1 MSPRLKPLLLPQL
14 VEERRKW
21 EVQQVSPETD
31 LSYIYYTTNSS
42 SSDITSPITPTF
54 SPGKGHFRMSS
65 STSSLDLPP
74 QLNDTPVSPT
84 QSIHTKPPMR
94 SLPDVEE
101 EPLEPEHTTTTTVTD
116 NTESSNRYSLAP
128 SDQFSLY
135 DCLCMSCPPGQ
146 AVVSSGKACLACCLR
161 LGDRRVTNPYPSRVG
176 DNLCEPRNSSED
188 VMFHGD
194 IVRDYDIDYDMGFL
208 SDGDTPVDERSRKK
222 RSGSES
228 PFAGLTSRIGAR
240 FPSLTRW
247 NPNTRRGN
255 PMLSPSTELSLESV
269 VLSGGP
275 SSRSSSMSAP
285 SRPGQERMLE
295 NTGLPTPAVS
305 YYGSTESINLP
316 APIDIEKAQALVEQA
331 DLERE
336 RGLANTPLLPPL
348 MTSPLSGPPPESPLQ
363 SPTIAPP
370 SATTEVPSPVPS
382 ATQFP
387 RPSLST
393 KPSVSSFRFGS
404 NSLEVPIPLPS
415 ILQEHDEWSDRLG
428 HANFTITPQPYQP
441 ETVNMEALQQ
451 LRNDWDAARCN
462 YTKHLV
468 RTGENYGETS
478 KIYALTEAKWADI
491 ERRWRSTHDGLMS
504 EIVQA
509 TSSAPGSTSASRS
522 RSRGRGRARANS
534 GGSILGR
541 PPPMDDVFA
550 GMQWKRLEDG
560 LPSAIPRLVDA
571 DGKFPS
577 RGDEDIVGPMQRD
590 EVMLRTHSEER
601 KGARFW
607 KNLAGKVGLRK

>member
-94 SLPDVEE
+94 SLPDVQE
-101 EPLEPEHTTTTTVTD
+101 EPLEPEHTTTTFAD

-135 DCLCMSCPPGQ
+135 DCLC
-146 AVVSSGKACLACCLR
+146 
-161 LGDRRVTNPYPSRVG
+161 

-336 RGLANTPLLPPL
+336 RGLATTPLLPPL

-404 NSLEVPIPLPS
+404 NSPEVPIPLPS

-491 ERRWRSTHDGLMS
+491 EKRWRSTHDGLMS

-522 RSRGRGRARANS
+522 RSRGRGRSRANS

-607 KNLAGKVGLRK
+607 KSLAGKVGLRK

>member
-1 MSPRLKPLLLPQL
+1 MSPQLKPLLLPQL

-31 LSYIYYTTNSS
+31 LSYVYYTTNSS
-42 SSDITSPITPTF
+42 SSDVASPITPTF

-65 STSSLDLPP
+65 STSSLDLTP
-74 QLNDTPVSPT
+74 QLNENPVSPT
-84 QSIHTKPPMR
+84 QSVHTKPPMR
-94 SLPDVEE
+94 SLPDVQE
-101 EPLEPEHTTTTTVTD
+101 EPLELD
-116 NTESSNRYSLAP
+116 NDNSDRKSLAP

-135 DCLCMSCPPGQ
+135 DCLCMFCPPGQ
-146 AVVSSGKACLACCLR
+146 VVISLEEPCLACQIR
-161 LGDRRVTNPYPSRVG
+161 DRRVTDPTPSCIG
-176 DNLCEPRNSSED
+176 DDSCEPRNSSED
-188 VMFHGD
+188 IMFHD
-194 IVRDYDIDYDMGFL
+194 NIVRDYDIDYDMGFL
-208 SDGDTPVDERSRKK
+208 SDGDMPVDERSRKK

-240 FPSLTRW
+240 FPNMPLWKSSG
-247 NPNTRRGN
+247 RRGN

-285 SRPGQERMLE
+285 TRSGLDRMSE

-316 APIDIEKAQALVEQA
+316 APIDIEKAQALIEQS

-336 RGLANTPLLPPL
+336 RGMATTPLLPPL

-370 SATTEVPSPVPS
+370 SSTTEVPSPILS
-382 ATQFP
+382 TTQFP

-393 KPSVSSFRFGS
+393 KPSISSFRFGA
-404 NSLEVPIPLPS
+404 NSPEVPLPFPPM
-415 ILQEHDEWSDRLG
+415 LQEHDEWSDRLG
-428 HANFTITPQPYQP
+428 HANFTIFPQPYQP
-441 ETVNMEALQQ
+441 ETVNMDALQQ

-478 KIYALTEAKWADI
+478 KIYALTEAKWTDI
-491 ERRWRSTHDGLMS
+491 EKRWRATHDALMAQIA
-504 EIVQA
+504 EA
-509 TSSAPGSTSASRS
+509 TSSAPGSTSTSRS

-571 DGKFPS
+571 DGKFPA

-601 KGARFW
+601 RGARFW
-607 KNLAGKVGLRK
+607 KSLAGKVGLRK

>member
-1 MSPRLKPLLLPQL
+1 MSPNLKPLLLPQL

-31 LSYIYYTTNSS
+31 LSYVYYTTNSS
-42 SSDITSPITPTF
+42 SSDVASPVTPTF

-65 STSSLDLPP
+65 SMSSLDLPP
-74 QLNDTPVSPT
+74 QLNESPVSPT
-84 QSIHTKPPMR
+84 QSVHTKAPVR
-94 SLPDVEE
+94 SLPDVQE
-101 EPLEPEHTTTTTVTD
+101 EPLEPDHQ
-116 NTESSNRYSLAP
+116 NRASLAP

-135 DCLCMSCPPGQ
+135 DCLCMFRPSGQ
-146 AVVSSGKACLACCLR
+146 AVVSSSSKEPCLACYIR
-161 LGDRRVTNPYPSRVG
+161 DRGVTDPNPSRVG
-176 DNLCEPRNSSED
+176 DDPYELRNSSED
-188 VMFHGD
+188 AMFHSSV
-194 IVRDYDIDYDMGFL
+194 VRDYDIDYDMGFL
-208 SDGDTPVDERSRKK
+208 SDGDTPMDERSRKK
-222 RSGSES
+222 RSGNES

-240 FPSLTRW
+240 FPNLPRW
-247 NPNTRRGN
+247 KSSSPRGN

-316 APIDIEKAQALVEQA
+316 APIDIEKAQALVERS

-336 RGLANTPLLPPL
+336 RGMATTPLLPPL

-370 SATTEVPSPVPS
+370 SSSTEVPSPVPS

-393 KPSVSSFRFGS
+393 KPSVSSFRYGS
-404 NSLEVPIPLPS
+404 NTPDVPLPLPS
-415 ILQEHDEWSDRLG
+415 LLQEHDEWSDRLG

-441 ETVNMEALQQ
+441 EAVNIETLQQ
-451 LRNDWDAARCN
+451 LRKDWDAARCN

-478 KIYALTEAKWADI
+478 KIYALTEAKWANI
-491 ERRWRSTHDGLMS
+491 EKRWRTTHDGLMAQ
-504 EIVQA
+504 IVEA

-522 RSRGRGRARANS
+522 RSRGRGRSRANS

-541 PPPMDDVFA
+541 PPPLDVAFA

-571 DGKFPS
+571 DGKFPA

>member
-1 MSPRLKPLLLPQL
+1 MSPQLKPLLLPQL

-31 LSYIYYTTNSS
+31 LSYVYYTTNSS
-42 SSDITSPITPTF
+42 SSDVASPVTPTF

-74 QLNDTPVSPT
+74 QLNENPVSPT
-84 QSIHTKPPMR
+84 QSVHTKPPMR
-94 SLPDVEE
+94 SLPDVQE
-101 EPLEPEHTTTTTVTD
+101 EPFELD
-116 NTESSNRYSLAP
+116 NDNSDRKSLAP

-135 DCLCMSCPPGQ
+135 DCLCDNSCE
-146 AVVSSGKACLACCLR
+146 L
-161 LGDRRVTNPYPSRVG
+161 
-176 DNLCEPRNSSED
+176 RNSSED
-188 VMFHGD
+188 IMFHD
-194 IVRDYDIDYDMGFL
+194 NIVRDYDIDYDMGFL

-240 FPSLTRW
+240 FPNMPLWKS
-247 NPNTRRGN
+247 NGRRGN

-285 SRPGQERMLE
+285 TRSGQDRMSE

-316 APIDIEKAQALVEQA
+316 APIDIEKAQALIEQS

-336 RGLANTPLLPPL
+336 RGMATTPLLPPL

-370 SATTEVPSPVPS
+370 SSTTEVPSPVLS
-382 ATQFP
+382 TAQFP

-393 KPSVSSFRFGS
+393 KPSMSSFRFGA
-404 NSLEVPIPLPS
+404 NSPEVPLPLPPM
-415 ILQEHDEWSDRLG
+415 LQEHDEWSDRLG
-428 HANFTITPQPYQP
+428 HANFTIFPQPYQP
-441 ETVNMEALQQ
+441 EAVNMDALQQ

-478 KIYALTEAKWADI
+478 KIYALTEAKWANI
-491 ERRWRSTHDGLMS
+491 ERRWRATHDALMAQIA
-504 EIVQA
+504 EA
-509 TSSAPGSTSASRS
+509 TSSAPGSTSTSRS

-571 DGKFPS
+571 DGKFPA

-601 KGARFW
+601 RGARFW
-607 KNLAGKVGLRK
+607 KSLAGKVGLRK

>member
-1 MSPRLKPLLLPQL
+1 MSPNLKPLLLPQL

-31 LSYIYYTTNSS
+31 LSYVYYTTNSS
-42 SSDITSPITPTF
+42 SSDVASPVTPTF
-54 SPGKGHFRMSS
+54 SPGKGHFRVSS
-65 STSSLDLPP
+65 SASSLDLPP
-74 QLNDTPVSPT
+74 QSNESPVSPT
-84 QSIHTKPPMR
+84 LSVHTKPPMR
-94 SLPDVEE
+94 ALPDVQE
-101 EPLEPEHTTTTTVTD
+101 EPLEPEHHNHHSYD
-116 NTESSNRYSLAP
+116 NRASLAP

-135 DCLCMSCPPGQ
+135 DCLCMSCPFGQ
-146 AVVSSGKACLACCLR
+146 PISSSPKDLCLACR
-161 LGDRRVTNPYPSRVG
+161 IRDPGVTDPTPPRIGDDP
-176 DNLCEPRNSSED
+176 CEHRNSSED
-188 VMFHGD
+188 AMFHGTLN
-194 IVRDYDIDYDMGFL
+194 DYDIDYDMGFL
-208 SDGDTPVDERSRKK
+208 SDGDMPMDERSRKK
-222 RSGSES
+222 RSGNES

-240 FPSLTRW
+240 FPSMTRW
-247 NPNTRRGN
+247 KASGRRGN

-316 APIDIEKAQALVEQA
+316 VPIDIEKAQALVERE

-336 RGLANTPLLPPL
+336 RGLATTPLLPPL

-370 SATTEVPSPVPS
+370 SSTTEVPSPVPS

-393 KPSVSSFRFGS
+393 KPSMSSFRFGS
-404 NSLEVPIPLPS
+404 TTPDVPLPLPS

-428 HANFTITPQPYQP
+428 HANFTITPQPYEP
-441 ETVNMEALQQ
+441 ETANVDSLRQ
-451 LRNDWDAARCN
+451 LRNDWDTARCN

-478 KIYALTEAKWADI
+478 KIYALTEAKWTDI
-491 ERRWRSTHDGLMS
+491 EKRWRTTHDALMAQIA
-504 EIVQA
+504 EA

-522 RSRGRGRARANS
+522 RSRGRGRSRANS

-541 PPPMDDVFA
+541 PPPMDEIFA

-571 DGKFPS
+571 DGKFPA

-590 EVMLRTHSEER
+590 EVMLRAHSEER

-607 KNLAGKVGLRK
+607 RNLAGKVGLRK

>member
-1 MSPRLKPLLLPQL
+1 MSPQLKPLLLPQL

-31 LSYIYYTTNSS
+31 LSYVYYTTNSS
-42 SSDITSPITPTF
+42 SSDVASPVTPTF

-74 QLNDTPVSPT
+74 QLNENPVSPT
-84 QSIHTKPPMR
+84 QSVHTKPPMR
-94 SLPDVEE
+94 SLPDVQE
-101 EPLEPEHTTTTTVTD
+101 EPLELD
-116 NTESSNRYSLAP
+116 NDNSDRKSLAL

-146 AVVSSGKACLACCLR
+146 AVISLEESCLACQIR
-161 LGDRRVTNPYPSRVG
+161 HRGVTDPTSSRIGDDS
-176 DNLCEPRNSSED
+176 CELRNSTED
-188 VMFHGD
+188 IMFND
-194 IVRDYDIDYDMGFL
+194 NIVRDYDIDYDMGFL
-208 SDGDTPVDERSRKK
+208 SDGDMPVDERSRKK

-240 FPSLTRW
+240 FPNMPLWKS
-247 NPNTRRGN
+247 NGRRGN
-255 PMLSPSTELSLESV
+255 PMLSPNTELSLESV

-285 SRPGQERMLE
+285 TRHGQDRMSE

-316 APIDIEKAQALVEQA
+316 APIDIEKAQALIEQS

-336 RGLANTPLLPPL
+336 RGMATTPLLPPL

-393 KPSVSSFRFGS
+393 KPSISSFRFGA
-404 NSLEVPIPLPS
+404 NSPEVPLPLPPM
-415 ILQEHDEWSDRLG
+415 LQEHDEWSDRLG
-428 HANFTITPQPYQP
+428 HANFTIFPQPYQP
-441 ETVNMEALQQ
+441 EAVNMDALQQ
-451 LRNDWDAARCN
+451 LRNDWDTARCN

-478 KIYALTEAKWADI
+478 KIYALTEAKWANI
-491 ERRWRSTHDGLMS
+491 ERRWRATHDALMAQIA
-504 EIVQA
+504 EA
-509 TSSAPGSTSASRS
+509 TSSAPGSTSTSRS

-571 DGKFPS
+571 DGKFPA

-601 KGARFW
+601 RGARFW
-607 KNLAGKVGLRK
+607 KSLAGKVGLRK

>member
-1 MSPRLKPLLLPQL
+1 MSPRLKPLLLPQM
-14 VEERRKW
+14 VEDRRKW

-31 LSYIYYTTNSS
+31 LSYVYYTTNSS
-42 SSDITSPITPTF
+42 SSDVASPLTPTF
-54 SPGKGHFRMSS
+54 SPAKGHFRMSS

-74 QLNDTPVSPT
+74 QLNESPISPT

-94 SLPDVEE
+94 SLPDVQE
-101 EPLEPEHTTTTTVTD
+101 EPLEPEHNNFHDDTD
-116 NTESSNRYSLAP
+116 CNSLAP

-135 DCLCMSCPPGQ
+135 DCLC
-146 AVVSSGKACLACCLR
+146 
-161 LGDRRVTNPYPSRVG
+161 DDPY
-176 DNLCEPRNSSED
+176 EPRNSSED
-188 VMFHGD
+188 VMFDGN

-208 SDGDTPVDERSRKK
+208 SDGDIPTDERSRKK

-240 FPSLTRW
+240 FPNMSLW
-247 NPNTRRGN
+247 KQNGRRGN
-255 PMLSPSTELSLESV
+255 PMMSPSTELSLESV

-285 SRPGQERMLE
+285 SRPGQDRMLE

-316 APIDIEKAQALVEQA
+316 APIDIEKAQALVEQS

-336 RGLANTPLLPPL
+336 RGMATTPLLPPL
-348 MTSPLSGPPPESPLQ
+348 MTSPLCGPPPESPLQ
-363 SPTIAPP
+363 SPTIAPSP
-370 SATTEVPSPVPS
+370 VTEVASPVPS

-393 KPSVSSFRFGS
+393 RPSISSFRFGS
-404 NSLEVPIPLPS
+404 NSPELPTPLPS
-415 ILQEHDEWSDRLG
+415 ILQEYDEWSDSLG

-441 ETVNMEALQQ
+441 ETVNMETLQQ
-451 LRNDWDAARCN
+451 LRKDWDTARCN

-478 KIYALTEAKWADI
+478 KIYGLTEAKWTEI
-491 ERRWRSTHDGLMS
+491 EKRWRTTHDGLMAQ
-504 EIVQA
+504 IVEA
-509 TSSAPGSTSASRS
+509 TSSAPSSTSGSRS

-534 GGSILGR
+534 GGSNLGR
-541 PPPMDDVFA
+541 PPPLDDVFA

-560 LPSAIPRLVDA
+560 LPSAIPHLVDA
-571 DGKFPS
+571 DGKFPA

-601 KGARFW
+601 KSARFW

>member
-1 MSPRLKPLLLPQL
+1 MSPKLKPLLLPQM
-14 VEERRKW
+14 VEDRRKW

-31 LSYIYYTTNSS
+31 LSYVYYTTNSS
-42 SSDITSPITPTF
+42 SSDVASPLTPTF
-54 SPGKGHFRMSS
+54 SPGKGHYRMSS
-65 STSSLDLPP
+65 SMSSLDLPP
-74 QLNDTPVSPT
+74 QLNESPVSPT
-84 QSIHTKPPMR
+84 PSVHTKPPMR
-94 SLPDVEE
+94 SLPDVQE
-101 EPLEPEHTTTTTVTD
+101 EPLEPETNNYD
-116 NTESSNRYSLAP
+116 DDADRNSLAP

-135 DCLCMSCPPGQ
+135 DCLCMSCSSGQ
-146 AVVSSGKACLACCLR
+146 AVISSRKDACLACHLR
-161 LGDRRVTNPYPSRVG
+161 NRGVTNPAFSRVG
-176 DNLCEPRNSSED
+176 DNQCEPRNSSED
-188 VMFHGD
+188 IMFDGN
-194 IVRDYDIDYDMGFL
+194 IVGDYDIDYDMGFL
-208 SDGDTPVDERSRKK
+208 SDGDMPMDERSRKK

-228 PFAGLTSRIGAR
+228 PFAGFTSRIGAR
-240 FPSLTRW
+240 FPNMSIW
-247 NPNTRRGN
+247 KPNSRRGN
-255 PMLSPSTELSLESV
+255 PMMSPSTELSLESV

-285 SRPGQERMLE
+285 SRPGQERAME

-316 APIDIEKAQALVEQA
+316 APIDIEKAQALVERSE
-331 DLERE
+331 LERE
-336 RGLANTPLLPPL
+336 RGMATTPLLPPL
-348 MTSPLSGPPPESPLQ
+348 MTSPLCGPPPESPLQ
-363 SPTIAPP
+363 SPTVAPP
-370 SATTEVPSPVPS
+370 SSTTEVPSPVPS

-404 NSLEVPIPLPS
+404 NSPEVPLPLPS

-441 ETVNMEALQQ
+441 ETVNMETLQQ
-451 LRNDWDAARCN
+451 LRNDWDTARCN

-478 KIYALTEAKWADI
+478 KIYALTEAKWTDI
-491 ERRWRSTHDGLMS
+491 EKRWRTTHDGLMAQ
-504 EIVQA
+504 IVEA
-509 TSSAPGSTSASRS
+509 TSSAPGSTSGSRS

-534 GGSILGR
+534 GGSMLGR
-541 PPPMDDVFA
+541 PPPLDDVFA

-571 DGKFPS
+571 DGKFPA

-607 KNLAGKVGLRK
+607 KSLAGKVGLRK

>member
-94 SLPDVEE
+94 SLPDVQE
-101 EPLEPEHTTTTTVTD
+101 EPLEPEHTTTTFAD

-146 AVVSSGKACLACCLR
+146 AVVSSGKSCLACRLR

-285 SRPGQERMLE
+285 SRPGQEHMLE

-336 RGLANTPLLPPL
+336 RGLATTPLLPPL

-404 NSLEVPIPLPS
+404 NSPEVPIPLPS

-522 RSRGRGRARANS
+522 RSRGRGRSANS

>member
-1 MSPRLKPLLLPQL
+1 
-14 VEERRKW
+14 
-21 EVQQVSPETD
+21 
-31 LSYIYYTTNSS
+31 
-42 SSDITSPITPTF
+42 
-54 SPGKGHFRMSS
+54 
-65 STSSLDLPP
+65 
-74 QLNDTPVSPT
+74 
-84 QSIHTKPPMR
+84 MR
-94 SLPDVEE
+94 SLPDVQE
-101 EPLEPEHTTTTTVTD
+101 EPLEPEHNTTTD
-116 NTESSNRYSLAP
+116 NTESSYRNSLAP

-135 DCLCMSCPPGQ
+135 DCLC
-146 AVVSSGKACLACCLR
+146 
-161 LGDRRVTNPYPSRVG
+161 

-208 SDGDTPVDERSRKK
+208 SDGDTSMDERSRKK

-285 SRPGQERMLE
+285 SRPGKERMLE

-336 RGLANTPLLPPL
+336 RGLATTPLLPPL

-404 NSLEVPIPLPS
+404 NSPEVPIPLPS

-522 RSRGRGRARANS
+522 RSRGRGRSRANS

-577 RGDEDIVGPMQRD
+577 EATKT
-590 EVMLRTHSEER
+590 L
-601 KGARFW
+601 
-607 KNLAGKVGLRK
+607 

>member
-1 MSPRLKPLLLPQL
+1 MSPKLKPLLLPQM
-14 VEERRKW
+14 VEDRRKW

-31 LSYIYYTTNSS
+31 LSYVYYTTNSS
-42 SSDITSPITPTF
+42 SSDVASPLTPTF

-74 QLNDTPVSPT
+74 QLNESPVSPT
-84 QSIHTKPPMR
+84 PSVHTKPPMR
-94 SLPDVEE
+94 SLPDVQE
-101 EPLEPEHTTTTTVTD
+101 EPLEPEHNYHD
-116 NTESSNRYSLAP
+116 DDADRNSLAP

-135 DCLCMSCPPGQ
+135 DCLCMSCSSGQ
-146 AVVSSGKACLACCLR
+146 AVISSRKDACLACH
-161 LGDRRVTNPYPSRVG
+161 LGNRGVTNPASSRVG
-176 DNLCEPRNSSED
+176 DNQCEPRNSSED
-188 VMFHGD
+188 IMFDGN
-194 IVRDYDIDYDMGFL
+194 IVGDYDIDYDMGFL
-208 SDGDTPVDERSRKK
+208 SDGDMPMDERSRKK

-240 FPSLTRW
+240 FPNMSIW
-247 NPNTRRGN
+247 KPNGRRGN
-255 PMLSPSTELSLESV
+255 PMMSPSTELSLESV

-285 SRPGQERMLE
+285 CRPGQERAME

-316 APIDIEKAQALVEQA
+316 APIDIEKAQALVERS

-336 RGLANTPLLPPL
+336 RGMATTPLLPPL
-348 MTSPLSGPPPESPLQ
+348 MTSPLCGPPPESPLQ

-370 SATTEVPSPVPS
+370 SSTTEVPSPVPS

-404 NSLEVPIPLPS
+404 NSPEVPLPLPS

-441 ETVNMEALQQ
+441 ESVNMETLHQ
-451 LRNDWDAARCN
+451 LRNDWDTARCN

-478 KIYALTEAKWADI
+478 KIYALTEAKWTDI
-491 ERRWRSTHDGLMS
+491 EKRWRTTHDGLMAQ
-504 EIVQA
+504 IVEA
-509 TSSAPGSTSASRS
+509 TSSAPGSTSGSRS

-534 GGSILGR
+534 GGSMLGR
-541 PPPMDDVFA
+541 PPPLDDVFA

-571 DGKFPS
+571 DGKFPA

-601 KGARFW
+601 KSARFW
-607 KNLAGKVGLRK
+607 KSLAGKVGLRK

>member
-1 MSPRLKPLLLPQL
+1 MSPQLKPLLLPQL

-31 LSYIYYTTNSS
+31 LSYVYYTTNSS
-42 SSDITSPITPTF
+42 SSDVASPVTPTF

-74 QLNDTPVSPT
+74 QLNENPVSPT
-84 QSIHTKPPMR
+84 QSVHTKPPMR
-94 SLPDVEE
+94 SLPDVQE
-101 EPLEPEHTTTTTVTD
+101 EPLELD
-116 NTESSNRYSLAP
+116 NDNSDRKSLAP

-146 AVVSSGKACLACCLR
+146 AVISLEESCLACQIR
-161 LGDRRVTNPYPSRVG
+161 HRGVTDPTSSRIGDDS
-176 DNLCEPRNSSED
+176 CELRNSTED
-188 VMFHGD
+188 IMFND
-194 IVRDYDIDYDMGFL
+194 NIVRDYDIDYDMGFL
-208 SDGDTPVDERSRKK
+208 SDGDMPVDERSRKK

-240 FPSLTRW
+240 FPNMPLWKS
-247 NPNTRRGN
+247 NGRRGN
-255 PMLSPSTELSLESV
+255 PMLSPNTELSLESV

-285 SRPGQERMLE
+285 TRHGQDRMSE

-316 APIDIEKAQALVEQA
+316 APIDIEKAQALIEQS

-336 RGLANTPLLPPL
+336 RGMATTPLLPPL

-393 KPSVSSFRFGS
+393 KPSISSFRFGA
-404 NSLEVPIPLPS
+404 NSPEVPLPLPPM
-415 ILQEHDEWSDRLG
+415 LQEHDEWSDRLG
-428 HANFTITPQPYQP
+428 HANFTIFPQPYQP
-441 ETVNMEALQQ
+441 EAVNMDALQQ
-451 LRNDWDAARCN
+451 LRNDWDTARCN

-478 KIYALTEAKWADI
+478 KIYALTEAKWANI
-491 ERRWRSTHDGLMS
+491 ERRWRATHDALMAQIA
-504 EIVQA
+504 EA
-509 TSSAPGSTSASRS
+509 TSSAPGSTSTSRS

-571 DGKFPS
+571 DGKFPA

-601 KGARFW
+601 RGARFW
-607 KNLAGKVGLRK
+607 KSLAGKVGLRK

>member
-1 MSPRLKPLLLPQL
+1 MSPTLKPLLLPQI
-14 VEERRKW
+14 VQDRRKW

-31 LSYIYYTTNSS
+31 LSYVYYTTNSS
-42 SSDITSPITPTF
+42 SSDVASPITPTF
-54 SPGKGHFRMSS
+54 SPAKGHFRMSS

-74 QLNDTPVSPT
+74 QLNESPISPT
-84 QSIHTKPPMR
+84 QSVHAKPPMR
-94 SLPDVEE
+94 SLPDVQE
-101 EPLEPEHTTTTTVTD
+101 EPLEPEYNHDDQDT
-116 NTESSNRYSLAP
+116 NRNSLAL

-135 DCLCMSCPPGQ
+135 DCLCMSC
-146 AVVSSGKACLACCLR
+146 SSGRAVISSSQESCLACHIR
-161 LGDRRVTNPYPSRVG
+161 NRGVTNPASSRVG
-176 DNLCEPRNSSED
+176 DDPCEPRNSSED
-188 VMFHGD
+188 IMFDGN
-194 IVRDYDIDYDMGFL
+194 IVHDYDIDYDMGFL
-208 SDGDTPVDERSRKK
+208 SDGDMPMDERSHKK

-240 FPSLTRW
+240 FPNMSLW
-247 NPNTRRGN
+247 KHNGRRGN
-255 PMLSPSTELSLESV
+255 PMMSPSTELSLESV

-285 SRPGQERMLE
+285 CRPGQDRMLE

-305 YYGSTESINLP
+305 YYGSTESVNLP
-316 APIDIEKAQALVEQA
+316 PPIDIEKAQAFVEQS

-336 RGLANTPLLPPL
+336 RGMATTPLLPPL
-348 MTSPLSGPPPESPLQ
+348 MTSPLCGPPPESPLQ
-363 SPTIAPP
+363 SPTVAPP
-370 SATTEVPSPVPS
+370 SSTTEVPSPVLSS
-382 ATQFP
+382 AQFP

-404 NSLEVPIPLPS
+404 NSPEIPLPLPS
-415 ILQEHDEWSDRLG
+415 ILQESDEWSDRLG

-451 LRNDWDAARCN
+451 LRKDWDTARCN

-478 KIYALTEAKWADI
+478 KIYAHTEAKWTDI
-491 ERRWRSTHDGLMS
+491 EKRWRTTHDGLMAQ
-504 EIVQA
+504 IVEA
-509 TSSAPGSTSASRS
+509 TSSAPGSTSGSRS

-541 PPPMDDVFA
+541 PPPLDDVFA

-571 DGKFPS
+571 DGKFPA

-607 KNLAGKVGLRK
+607 KHLAGKVGLRK

>member
-1 MSPRLKPLLLPQL
+1 M
-14 VEERRKW
+14 VEDRRKW

-31 LSYIYYTTNSS
+31 LSYVYYTTNSS
-42 SSDITSPITPTF
+42 SSDVASPLTPTF
-54 SPGKGHFRMSS
+54 SPAKGHFRMSS

-74 QLNDTPVSPT
+74 QLNESPISPT
-84 QSIHTKPPMR
+84 QSTHTKPPMR
-94 SLPDVEE
+94 SLPDVQE
-101 EPLEPEHTTTTTVTD
+101 EPLEPEHNTHDED
-116 NTESSNRYSLAP
+116 NTDRISLAP

-135 DCLCMSCPPGQ
+135 DCLC
-146 AVVSSGKACLACCLR
+146 
-161 LGDRRVTNPYPSRVG
+161 DDPY
-176 DNLCEPRNSSED
+176 ETRNSSED
-188 VMFHGD
+188 IMFDGN
-194 IVRDYDIDYDMGFL
+194 IVGDYDIDYDMGFL
-208 SDGDTPVDERSRKK
+208 SDGDMPMDERSRKK

-240 FPSLTRW
+240 FPNMSLW
-247 NPNTRRGN
+247 KQNGRRGN
-255 PMLSPSTELSLESV
+255 PMMSPSTELSLESV

-285 SRPGQERMLE
+285 SRPGQDRMLE

-316 APIDIEKAQALVEQA
+316 APIDIEKAQALVEQS

-336 RGLANTPLLPPL
+336 RGMATTPLLPPL
-348 MTSPLSGPPPESPLQ
+348 MTSPLCGPPPESPLQ

-370 SATTEVPSPVPS
+370 SSTTEVPSPVPS
-382 ATQFP
+382 ASQFP

-393 KPSVSSFRFGS
+393 RPSVSSFRFGS
-404 NSLEVPIPLPS
+404 NSPELPLPLPS
-415 ILQEHDEWSDRLG
+415 ILQEYDEWSDSLG

-441 ETVNMEALQQ
+441 ETVNIETLQQ
-451 LRNDWDAARCN
+451 LRKDWDTARCN

-478 KIYALTEAKWADI
+478 KIYGLTEAKWAEI
-491 ERRWRSTHDGLMS
+491 EKRWRATHDGLMAQ
-504 EIVQA
+504 IVEA
-509 TSSAPGSTSASRS
+509 TSSAPSSTSGSRS

-534 GGSILGR
+534 GGSTLGR
-541 PPPMDDVFA
+541 PPPLDDVFA
-550 GMQWKRLEDG
+550 DMQWKRLEDG

-571 DGKFPS
+571 DGKFPA

>member
-1 MSPRLKPLLLPQL
+1 MSPRLKPLLLPQM
-14 VEERRKW
+14 VEDRRKW

-31 LSYIYYTTNSS
+31 LSYVYYTTNSS
-42 SSDITSPITPTF
+42 SSDVASPLTPAF
-54 SPGKGHFRMSS
+54 SPAKGHFRMSS

-74 QLNDTPVSPT
+74 QLNESPISPT

-94 SLPDVEE
+94 SLPDVQE
-101 EPLEPEHTTTTTVTD
+101 EPLEPEHNNIHDDTD
-116 NTESSNRYSLAP
+116 RNSLAP

-135 DCLCMSCPPGQ
+135 DCLC
-146 AVVSSGKACLACCLR
+146 
-161 LGDRRVTNPYPSRVG
+161 DDPY
-176 DNLCEPRNSSED
+176 EPRNSSED
-188 VMFHGD
+188 VMFDGN
-194 IVRDYDIDYDMGFL
+194 IVHDYDIDYDMGFL
-208 SDGDTPVDERSRKK
+208 SDGDIPTDERSRKK

-240 FPSLTRW
+240 FPNMSLW
-247 NPNTRRGN
+247 KQNGRRGN
-255 PMLSPSTELSLESV
+255 PMMSPSTELSLESV

-285 SRPGQERMLE
+285 SRPGQDRMLE

-316 APIDIEKAQALVEQA
+316 APIDIEKAQALVEQF

-336 RGLANTPLLPPL
+336 RGMATTPLLPPL
-348 MTSPLSGPPPESPLQ
+348 MTSPLCGPPPESPLQ

-370 SATTEVPSPVPS
+370 SSTTEVASPVPS

-393 KPSVSSFRFGS
+393 RPSVSSFRFGS
-404 NSLEVPIPLPS
+404 NSPELPTPLPS
-415 ILQEHDEWSDRLG
+415 ILQEYDEWSDSLG

-441 ETVNMEALQQ
+441 ETVNMETLQQ
-451 LRNDWDAARCN
+451 LRKDWDTARCN

-478 KIYALTEAKWADI
+478 KIYGLTEAKWTEI
-491 ERRWRSTHDGLMS
+491 EKRWRTTHDGLMAQ
-504 EIVQA
+504 IVEA
-509 TSSAPGSTSASRS
+509 TSSAPSSTSGSRS

-534 GGSILGR
+534 GGSNLGR
-541 PPPMDDVFA
+541 PPPLDDVFA

-571 DGKFPS
+571 DGKFPA

-601 KGARFW
+601 KSARFW

>member
-21 EVQQVSPETD
+21 EVQQGSPETD

-74 QLNDTPVSPT
+74 QLNETP
-84 QSIHTKPPMR
+84 
-94 SLPDVEE
+94 
-101 EPLEPEHTTTTTVTD
+101 PLEPEHNTTTD
-116 NTESSNRYSLAP
+116 NTESNYRNSLAP

-135 DCLCMSCPPGQ
+135 DCLC
-146 AVVSSGKACLACCLR
+146 
-161 LGDRRVTNPYPSRVG
+161 

-194 IVRDYDIDYDMGFL
+194 IVRDYDIDYDM
-208 SDGDTPVDERSRKK
+208 RSRKK

-285 SRPGQERMLE
+285 SRPGKERMLE

-336 RGLANTPLLPPL
+336 RGLATTPLLPPL

-404 NSLEVPIPLPS
+404 NSPEVPIPLPS

-522 RSRGRGRARANS
+522 RSRGRGRSRANS

>member
-1 MSPRLKPLLLPQL
+1 
-14 VEERRKW
+14 
-21 EVQQVSPETD
+21 
-31 LSYIYYTTNSS
+31 
-42 SSDITSPITPTF
+42 
-54 SPGKGHFRMSS
+54 
-65 STSSLDLPP
+65 
-74 QLNDTPVSPT
+74 
-84 QSIHTKPPMR
+84 MR
-94 SLPDVEE
+94 SLPDVQE
-101 EPLEPEHTTTTTVTD
+101 EPLEPETNNYD
-116 NTESSNRYSLAP
+116 DDADRKSLAP

-135 DCLCMSCPPGQ
+135 DCLC
-146 AVVSSGKACLACCLR
+146 
-161 LGDRRVTNPYPSRVG
+161 
-176 DNLCEPRNSSED
+176 DNQCEPRNSSED
-188 VMFHGD
+188 IMFDGN
-194 IVRDYDIDYDMGFL
+194 IVGDYDLDYDMGFL
-208 SDGDTPVDERSRKK
+208 SDGDMPMDERSRKK

-240 FPSLTRW
+240 FPNMSIW
-247 NPNTRRGN
+247 KPNGRRGN
-255 PMLSPSTELSLESV
+255 PMMSPSTELSLESV

-285 SRPGQERMLE
+285 SRPGQERAME

-316 APIDIEKAQALVEQA
+316 APIDIEKAQALVERSE
-331 DLERE
+331 LERE
-336 RGLANTPLLPPL
+336 RGMATTPLLPPL
-348 MTSPLSGPPPESPLQ
+348 MTSPLCGPPPESPLQ

-370 SATTEVPSPVPS
+370 SSTTEVPSPVPS

-404 NSLEVPIPLPS
+404 NSPEVPLPFPS

-441 ETVNMEALQQ
+441 ETVNMETLHQ
-451 LRNDWDAARCN
+451 LRNDWDTARCN

-478 KIYALTEAKWADI
+478 KIYALTEAKWTDI
-491 ERRWRSTHDGLMS
+491 EKRWRTTHDGLMAQ
-504 EIVQA
+504 IVEA
-509 TSSAPGSTSASRS
+509 TSSAPGSTSGSRS

-534 GGSILGR
+534 GGSMLGR
-541 PPPMDDVFA
+541 PPPLDDVFA

-571 DGKFPS
+571 DGKFPA

-601 KGARFW
+601 KSARFW

>member
-1 MSPRLKPLLLPQL
+1 M
-14 VEERRKW
+14 VEDRRKW
-21 EVQQVSPETD
+21 EVQQVSPETAD
-31 LSYIYYTTNSS
+31 LSYVYYTTNSS
-42 SSDITSPITPTF
+42 SSDVASPLTPTF
-54 SPGKGHFRMSS
+54 SPAKGHFRMSS

-74 QLNDTPVSPT
+74 QLNESPISPT
-84 QSIHTKPPMR
+84 QSTHTKPPMR
-94 SLPDVEE
+94 SLPDVQE
-101 EPLEPEHTTTTTVTD
+101 EPLEPEHSTHDED
-116 NTESSNRYSLAP
+116 NTDRISLAP

-135 DCLCMSCPPGQ
+135 DCLCMSCSSSGQ
-146 AVVSSGKACLACCLR
+146 AVISSRKESCLACHFR
-161 LGDRRVTNPYPSRVG
+161 NRGVTNPASSRVG
-176 DNLCEPRNSSED
+176 DDPYETRNSSED
-188 VMFHGD
+188 IMFDGN
-194 IVRDYDIDYDMGFL
+194 IVGDYDIDYDMGFL
-208 SDGDTPVDERSRKK
+208 SDGDMPMDERSRKK

-240 FPSLTRW
+240 FPNMSLW
-247 NPNTRRGN
+247 KQNGRRGN
-255 PMLSPSTELSLESV
+255 PMMSPSTELSLESV

-285 SRPGQERMLE
+285 SRPGQDRMLE

-316 APIDIEKAQALVEQA
+316 APIDIEKAQALVEQS

-336 RGLANTPLLPPL
+336 RGMATTPLLPPL
-348 MTSPLSGPPPESPLQ
+348 MTSPLCGPPPESPLQ

-370 SATTEVPSPVPS
+370 SSTTEVPSPVPS
-382 ATQFP
+382 ASQFP

-393 KPSVSSFRFGS
+393 RPSVSSFRFGS
-404 NSLEVPIPLPS
+404 NSPELPLPLPS
-415 ILQEHDEWSDRLG
+415 ILQEYDEWSDSLG

-441 ETVNMEALQQ
+441 ETVNMETLQQ
-451 LRNDWDAARCN
+451 LRKDWDTARCN

-478 KIYALTEAKWADI
+478 KIYGLTEAKWAEI
-491 ERRWRSTHDGLMS
+491 EKRWRATHDGLMAQ
-504 EIVQA
+504 IVEA
-509 TSSAPGSTSASRS
+509 TSSAPSSTSGSRS

-534 GGSILGR
+534 GGSTLGR
-541 PPPMDDVFA
+541 PPPLDDVFA

-571 DGKFPS
+571 DGKFPA

>member
-1 MSPRLKPLLLPQL
+1 MSPQLKPLLLPQL

-31 LSYIYYTTNSS
+31 LSYVYYTTNSS
-42 SSDITSPITPTF
+42 SSDVASPVTPTF

-74 QLNDTPVSPT
+74 QLNENTVSPT
-84 QSIHTKPPMR
+84 QSVHTKPPMR
-94 SLPDVEE
+94 LLPDVQE
-101 EPLEPEHTTTTTVTD
+101 EPLELD
-116 NTESSNRYSLAP
+116 NDNSNRKSLAP

-135 DCLCMSCPPGQ
+135 DCLCDNSCE
-146 AVVSSGKACLACCLR
+146 L
-161 LGDRRVTNPYPSRVG
+161 
-176 DNLCEPRNSSED
+176 RNSSED
-188 VMFHGD
+188 TMFHD
-194 IVRDYDIDYDMGFL
+194 NIVRDYDIDYDMGFL
-208 SDGDTPVDERSRKK
+208 SDGDMPVDERSRKK

-240 FPSLTRW
+240 FPNMPLWKS
-247 NPNTRRGN
+247 NGRRGN
-255 PMLSPSTELSLESV
+255 PMLSPNTELSLESV
-269 VLSGGP
+269 VLSGGA

-285 SRPGQERMLE
+285 TRSGQDRMLE

-316 APIDIEKAQALVEQA
+316 APIDIEKAQALIEQS

-336 RGLANTPLLPPL
+336 RGMATTPLLPPL

-370 SATTEVPSPVPS
+370 SSTTEVPSPALS
-382 ATQFP
+382 ATPFP

-393 KPSVSSFRFGS
+393 KPSMSSFRFGA
-404 NSLEVPIPLPS
+404 NSPEVPLPLPPM
-415 ILQEHDEWSDRLG
+415 LQEHDEWSDRLG
-428 HANFTITPQPYQP
+428 HANFTIFPQPYQP
-441 ETVNMEALQQ
+441 EAVNMDALQQ
-451 LRNDWDAARCN
+451 LRDDWDAARCN

-478 KIYALTEAKWADI
+478 KIYALTEAKWANI
-491 ERRWRSTHDGLMS
+491 ERRWRATHDTLMAQIA
-504 EIVQA
+504 EA
-509 TSSAPGSTSASRS
+509 TSSAPGSTSTSRS

-571 DGKFPS
+571 DGKFPA

-601 KGARFW
+601 RGARFW
-607 KNLAGKVGLRK
+607 KSLVGKVGLRK

>member
-1 MSPRLKPLLLPQL
+1 MSPKLKPLLLPQM
-14 VEERRKW
+14 VEDRRKW

-31 LSYIYYTTNSS
+31 LSYVYYTTNSS
-42 SSDITSPITPTF
+42 SSDVASPLTPTF

-74 QLNDTPVSPT
+74 QLNESPVSPT
-84 QSIHTKPPMR
+84 PSVHTKPPMR
-94 SLPDVEE
+94 SLPDVQE
-101 EPLEPEHTTTTTVTD
+101 EPLEPEHNIHD
-116 NTESSNRYSLAP
+116 DDADRKSLAP

-135 DCLCMSCPPGQ
+135 DCLCMSCSPGQ
-146 AVVSSGKACLACCLR
+146 AVISSRKDACLACHLR
-161 LGDRRVTNPYPSRVG
+161 NRGVTNPASSRVG
-176 DNLCEPRNSSED
+176 DNQCEPRNSSED
-188 VMFHGD
+188 IMFDGN
-194 IVRDYDIDYDMGFL
+194 IVGDYDIDYDMGFL
-208 SDGDTPVDERSRKK
+208 SDGDMPMDERSRKK

-240 FPSLTRW
+240 FPNMSIW
-247 NPNTRRGN
+247 KPNGRRGN
-255 PMLSPSTELSLESV
+255 PMMSPSTELSLESV

-285 SRPGQERMLE
+285 CRPGQERAME

-316 APIDIEKAQALVEQA
+316 APIDIEKAQALVERS

-336 RGLANTPLLPPL
+336 RGMATTPLLPPL
-348 MTSPLSGPPPESPLQ
+348 MTSPLCGPPPESPLQ

-370 SATTEVPSPVPS
+370 SSTTEVPSPVPS

-404 NSLEVPIPLPS
+404 NSPEVPLPLPS

-441 ETVNMEALQQ
+441 ESVNMETLHQ
-451 LRNDWDAARCN
+451 LRNDWDTARCN

-478 KIYALTEAKWADI
+478 KIYALTEAKWTDI
-491 ERRWRSTHDGLMS
+491 EKRWRTTHDGLMAQ
-504 EIVQA
+504 IVEA
-509 TSSAPGSTSASRS
+509 TSSAPGSTSGSRS

-534 GGSILGR
+534 GGSMLGR
-541 PPPMDDVFA
+541 PPPLDDVFA

-571 DGKFPS
+571 DGKFPA

-607 KNLAGKVGLRK
+607 KSLAGKVGLRK

>member
-14 VEERRKW
+14 LEERRKW

-84 QSIHTKPPMR
+84 QSVHTKPPMR
-94 SLPDVEE
+94 SLPDVQE
-101 EPLEPEHTTTTTVTD
+101 EPLEPEHSTTD
-116 NTESSNRYSLAP
+116 NTESTNRYSLAP

-135 DCLCMSCPPGQ
+135 DCLC
-146 AVVSSGKACLACCLR
+146 
-161 LGDRRVTNPYPSRVG
+161 

-285 SRPGQERMLE
+285 SRPGQERVLE

-336 RGLANTPLLPPL
+336 RGLATTPLLPPL

-404 NSLEVPIPLPS
+404 NSPEVPIPLPS

-491 ERRWRSTHDGLMS
+491 ERRWRSIHDGLMS

-522 RSRGRGRARANS
+522 RSRGRGRSRANS

>member
-14 VEERRKW
+14 LEERRKW

-84 QSIHTKPPMR
+84 QSVHTKPPMR
-94 SLPDVEE
+94 SLPDVQE
-101 EPLEPEHTTTTTVTD
+101 EPLEPEHSTTD
-116 NTESSNRYSLAP
+116 NTESTNRYSLAP

-135 DCLCMSCPPGQ
+135 DCLC
-146 AVVSSGKACLACCLR
+146 
-161 LGDRRVTNPYPSRVG
+161 

-336 RGLANTPLLPPL
+336 RGLATTPLLPPL

-404 NSLEVPIPLPS
+404 NSPEVPIPLPS

-491 ERRWRSTHDGLMS
+491 ERRWRSIHDGLMS

-522 RSRGRGRARANS
+522 RSRGRGRSRANS

-541 PPPMDDVFA
+541 PPPMDDLFA
-550 GMQWKRLEDG
+550 DMQWKRLEDG

>member
-1 MSPRLKPLLLPQL
+1 MSPRLKPLLLPQM
-14 VEERRKW
+14 VEDRRKW

-31 LSYIYYTTNSS
+31 LSYVYYTTNSS
-42 SSDITSPITPTF
+42 SSDVASPLTPTF
-54 SPGKGHFRMSS
+54 SPAKGHFRMSS

-74 QLNDTPVSPT
+74 QLNESPISPT
-84 QSIHTKPPMR
+84 QSTHTKPPMR
-94 SLPDVEE
+94 SLPDVQE
-101 EPLEPEHTTTTTVTD
+101 EPLEPEHNTHDED
-116 NTESSNRYSLAP
+116 NTDRISLAP

-135 DCLCMSCPPGQ
+135 DCLCMSCSSSGQ
-146 AVVSSGKACLACCLR
+146 AVISSRKESCLACHFR
-161 LGDRRVTNPYPSRVG
+161 NRGVTNPASSRVG
-176 DNLCEPRNSSED
+176 DDPYETRNSSED
-188 VMFHGD
+188 IMFDGN
-194 IVRDYDIDYDMGFL
+194 IVGDYDIDYDMGFL
-208 SDGDTPVDERSRKK
+208 SDGDMPMDERSRKK

-240 FPSLTRW
+240 FPNMSLW
-247 NPNTRRGN
+247 KQNGRRGN
-255 PMLSPSTELSLESV
+255 PMMSPSTELSLESV

-285 SRPGQERMLE
+285 SRPGQDRMLE

-316 APIDIEKAQALVEQA
+316 APIDIEKAQALVEQS

-336 RGLANTPLLPPL
+336 RGMATTPLLPPL
-348 MTSPLSGPPPESPLQ
+348 MTSPLCGPPPESPLQ

-370 SATTEVPSPVPS
+370 SSTTEVPSPVPS
-382 ATQFP
+382 ASQFP

-393 KPSVSSFRFGS
+393 RPSVSSFRFGS
-404 NSLEVPIPLPS
+404 NSPELPLPLPS
-415 ILQEHDEWSDRLG
+415 ILQEYDEWSDSLG

-451 LRNDWDAARCN
+451 LRKDWDTARCN

-478 KIYALTEAKWADI
+478 KIYGLTEAKWAEI
-491 ERRWRSTHDGLMS
+491 EKRWRATHDGLMAQ
-504 EIVQA
+504 IVEA
-509 TSSAPGSTSASRS
+509 TSSAPSSTSGSRS
-522 RSRGRGRARANS
+522 RSRGRARANS
-534 GGSILGR
+534 GGSTLGR
-541 PPPMDDVFA
+541 PPPLDDVFA

-571 DGKFPS
+571 DGKFPA

>member
-94 SLPDVEE
+94 SLPDVQE
-101 EPLEPEHTTTTTVTD
+101 EPLEPEHTTTTVTD

-135 DCLCMSCPPGQ
+135 DCLC
-146 AVVSSGKACLACCLR
+146 
-161 LGDRRVTNPYPSRVG
+161 

-208 SDGDTPVDERSRKK
+208 SDGDTPMDERSRKK

-305 YYGSTESINLP
+305 YYGSTESISLP

-336 RGLANTPLLPPL
+336 RGLATTPLLPPL

-404 NSLEVPIPLPS
+404 NSPEVPIPLPS

-491 ERRWRSTHDGLMS
+491 EKRWRSTHDGLMS

-522 RSRGRGRARANS
+522 RSRGRGRSRANS

>member
-1 MSPRLKPLLLPQL
+1 MSPQLKPLLLPQL

-31 LSYIYYTTNSS
+31 LSYVYYTTNSS
-42 SSDITSPITPTF
+42 SSDVASPVTPTF

-74 QLNDTPVSPT
+74 QLNENPVSPT
-84 QSIHTKPPMR
+84 QSVHTKPPMR
-94 SLPDVEE
+94 SLPDVQE
-101 EPLEPEHTTTTTVTD
+101 EPLELD
-116 NTESSNRYSLAP
+116 NDNSDRKSLAP

-146 AVVSSGKACLACCLR
+146 AVISLEESCLAFQIR
-161 LGDRRVTNPYPSRVG
+161 HRGVTDPTPSRIG
-176 DNLCEPRNSSED
+176 DDSCELRNSSED
-188 VMFHGD
+188 IMFND
-194 IVRDYDIDYDMGFL
+194 NIVRDYDIDYDMGFL
-208 SDGDTPVDERSRKK
+208 SDGDMPVDERSRKK

-240 FPSLTRW
+240 FPNMPLWKSNGL
-247 NPNTRRGN
+247 RGN
-255 PMLSPSTELSLESV
+255 PMLSPNTELSLESV

-285 SRPGQERMLE
+285 TRHGQDRMSE

-316 APIDIEKAQALVEQA
+316 APIDIEKAQALIEQS

-336 RGLANTPLLPPL
+336 RSMATTPLLPPL

-393 KPSVSSFRFGS
+393 KPSISSFRFGA
-404 NSLEVPIPLPS
+404 NSPEVPLPLPPM
-415 ILQEHDEWSDRLG
+415 LQEHDEWSDRLG
-428 HANFTITPQPYQP
+428 HANFTIFPQPYQP
-441 ETVNMEALQQ
+441 EAVNMDALQQ
-451 LRNDWDAARCN
+451 LRNDWDTARCN

-478 KIYALTEAKWADI
+478 KIYALTEAKWANI
-491 ERRWRSTHDGLMS
+491 ERRWRATHDALMAQIA
-504 EIVQA
+504 EA
-509 TSSAPGSTSASRS
+509 TSSAPGSTSTSRS

-571 DGKFPS
+571 DGKFPA

-601 KGARFW
+601 RGARFW
-607 KNLAGKVGLRK
+607 KSLAGKVGLRK

>member
-1 MSPRLKPLLLPQL
+1 MSPQLKPLLLPQL

-31 LSYIYYTTNSS
+31 LSYVYYTTNSS
-42 SSDITSPITPTF
+42 SSDVASPVTPTF
-54 SPGKGHFRMSS
+54 SPGKAHFRMSS

-74 QLNDTPVSPT
+74 QLNDNPVSPT
-84 QSIHTKPPMR
+84 QSVQTKVPMR
-94 SLPDVEE
+94 SLPDVQE
-101 EPLEPEHTTTTTVTD
+101 EPLELD
-116 NTESSNRYSLAP
+116 NDNRKSLAP

-146 AVVSSGKACLACCLR
+146 AVVSSEESCLACHVCNR
-161 LGDRRVTNPYPSRVG
+161 GVTDPTPSRIG
-176 DNLCEPRNSSED
+176 DDSCDLRNSSED
-188 VMFHGD
+188 VTFSD
-194 IVRDYDIDYDMGFL
+194 SIVRDYDIDYDMGFL

-240 FPSLTRW
+240 FPNMPLWKSSG
-247 NPNTRRGN
+247 RRGN

-285 SRPGQERMLE
+285 SRPGQDRMLE

-316 APIDIEKAQALVEQA
+316 APIDIEKAQALVERIE
-331 DLERE
+331 LERE
-336 RGLANTPLLPPL
+336 RGMATTPLLPPL

-370 SATTEVPSPVPS
+370 SSTTEVPSPVPS

-393 KPSVSSFRFGS
+393 KPSVSSFRFGA
-404 NSLEVPIPLPS
+404 NSPDVPFPLPS
-415 ILQEHDEWSDRLG
+415 ILQEHDEWSDSLG
-428 HANFTITPQPYQP
+428 HANFTISPQPYQP
-441 ETVNMEALQQ
+441 EAVNMEALQQ
-451 LRNDWDAARCN
+451 LRNDWDTARCN

-478 KIYALTEAKWADI
+478 KIYALTEAKWAGI
-491 ERRWRSTHDGLMS
+491 ERRWRATHDGLMAQIA
-504 EIVQA
+504 EA
-509 TSSAPGSTSASRS
+509 TSSAPGSTSTSRS

-560 LPSAIPRLVDA
+560 LPSAIPHLVDA
-571 DGKFPS
+571 DGKFPA

-601 KGARFW
+601 RGARFW
-607 KNLAGKVGLRK
+607 KSLAGKVGLRK

>member
-84 QSIHTKPPMR
+84 QSVHTKPPMR
-94 SLPDVEE
+94 SLPDVQE
-101 EPLEPEHTTTTTVTD
+101 EPLEPEHNTTD

-135 DCLCMSCPPGQ
+135 DCLC
-146 AVVSSGKACLACCLR
+146 
-161 LGDRRVTNPYPSRVG
+161 

-336 RGLANTPLLPPL
+336 RGLATTPLLPPL

-404 NSLEVPIPLPS
+404 NSPEVPIPLPS

-509 TSSAPGSTSASRS
+509 TSSAPGSTSDSRS
-522 RSRGRGRARANS
+522 RSRGRGRSRANS

-550 GMQWKRLEDG
+550 DMQWKRLEDG

>member
-1 MSPRLKPLLLPQL
+1 MSPRLKPLLLPQM
-14 VEERRKW
+14 VEDRRKW

-31 LSYIYYTTNSS
+31 LSYVYYTTNSS
-42 SSDITSPITPTF
+42 SSDVASPLTPTF
-54 SPGKGHFRMSS
+54 SPAKGHFRMSS

-74 QLNDTPVSPT
+74 QLNEGPISPT
-84 QSIHTKPPMR
+84 QSVHIKPPMR
-94 SLPDVEE
+94 SLPDVQE
-101 EPLEPEHTTTTTVTD
+101 EPLEPEHLNTHDED
-116 NTESSNRYSLAP
+116 NTDRHSFAP

-135 DCLCMSCPPGQ
+135 DCL
-146 AVVSSGKACLACCLR
+146 SS
-161 LGDRRVTNPYPSRVG
+161 SRVG
-176 DNLCEPRNSSED
+176 DEPYAPRNSTED
-188 VMFHGD
+188 VMFDGN
-194 IVRDYDIDYDMGFL
+194 IVGDYDIDYDMGFL
-208 SDGDTPVDERSRKK
+208 SDGDTPIDERSRKK

-240 FPSLTRW
+240 FPNMSLW
-247 NPNTRRGN
+247 KPNGRRGN
-255 PMLSPSTELSLESV
+255 PMMSPSTELSLESV

-285 SRPGQERMLE
+285 SRPGHDRMLE

-316 APIDIEKAQALVEQA
+316 APLDIEKAQAFVEQS
-331 DLERE
+331 DIERE
-336 RGLANTPLLPPL
+336 RGMATTPLLPPL
-348 MTSPLSGPPPESPLQ
+348 MTSPLCGPPPESPLQ
-363 SPTIAPP
+363 SPTVAPP
-370 SATTEVPSPVPS
+370 STTTEVPSPVPS
-382 ATQFP
+382 ATTQFP

-393 KPSVSSFRFGS
+393 RPSVSSFRFGS
-404 NSLEVPIPLPS
+404 NSPELPTPLPS
-415 ILQEHDEWSDRLG
+415 ILQEYDEWSDSLG

-441 ETVNMEALQQ
+441 ETVNMETLQQ
-451 LRNDWDAARCN
+451 LRKDWDTARCN

-478 KIYALTEAKWADI
+478 KIYGLTEAKWTEI
-491 ERRWRSTHDGLMS
+491 EKRWRATHDGLMAQ
-504 EIVQA
+504 IVEA
-509 TSSAPGSTSASRS
+509 TSSAPSSTSGSRS

-534 GGSILGR
+534 GGSNLGR
-541 PPPMDDVFA
+541 PPPLDDVFA

-571 DGKFPS
+571 DGKFPA

>member
-94 SLPDVEE
+94 SLPDVQE
-101 EPLEPEHTTTTTVTD
+101 EPLEPEHTTTTVTD

-135 DCLCMSCPPGQ
+135 DCLC
-146 AVVSSGKACLACCLR
+146 
-161 LGDRRVTNPYPSRVG
+161 

-336 RGLANTPLLPPL
+336 RGLATTPLLPPL

-404 NSLEVPIPLPS
+404 NSPEVPIPLPS

-534 GGSILGR
+534 GGSI
-541 PPPMDDVFA
+541 DDVFA

>member
-1 MSPRLKPLLLPQL
+1 MSPQLKPLLLPQL

-31 LSYIYYTTNSS
+31 LSYVYYTTNSS
-42 SSDITSPITPTF
+42 SSDVASPVTPTF
-54 SPGKGHFRMSS
+54 SPGKAHFRMSS

-74 QLNDTPVSPT
+74 QLNDNPVSPT
-84 QSIHTKPPMR
+84 QSVQTKAPMR
-94 SLPDVEE
+94 SLPDVQE
-101 EPLEPEHTTTTTVTD
+101 EPLELD
-116 NTESSNRYSLAP
+116 NDNRKSLAP

-135 DCLCMSCPPGQ
+135 DCLCMSCPPSQ
-146 AVVSSGKACLACCLR
+146 AAVSLEESCLACHVR
-161 LGDRRVTNPYPSRVG
+161 NRGVTDPTPSRIG
-176 DNLCEPRNSSED
+176 DDSCDLRNSSED
-188 VMFHGD
+188 VTFND
-194 IVRDYDIDYDMGFL
+194 SIVRDYDIDYDMGFL

-240 FPSLTRW
+240 FPNMPLWKS
-247 NPNTRRGN
+247 NGRRGN

-285 SRPGQERMLE
+285 SRPGQDRMLE

-316 APIDIEKAQALVEQA
+316 APIDIEKAQALVERIE
-331 DLERE
+331 LERE
-336 RGLANTPLLPPL
+336 RGMATTPLLPPL

-370 SATTEVPSPVPS
+370 SSTTEVPSPVPS

-393 KPSVSSFRFGS
+393 KPSVSSFRFGA
-404 NSLEVPIPLPS
+404 NSPEVPLPLPP
-415 ILQEHDEWSDRLG
+415 ILQEYDEWSDSLG
-428 HANFTITPQPYQP
+428 HANFTISPQPYQP
-441 ETVNMEALQQ
+441 EAVNMEALQQ
-451 LRNDWDAARCN
+451 LRNDWDTARCN

-478 KIYALTEAKWADI
+478 KIYALTEAKWAGI
-491 ERRWRSTHDGLMS
+491 ERRWRATHDGLMAQIA
-504 EIVQA
+504 EA
-509 TSSAPGSTSASRS
+509 TSSAPGSTSTSRS

-541 PPPMDDVFA
+541 PPPMDDIFA

-560 LPSAIPRLVDA
+560 LPSAIPHLVDA
-571 DGKFPS
+571 DGKFPA

-601 KGARFW
+601 RGARFW
-607 KNLAGKVGLRK
+607 KSLAGKVGLRK

>member
-1 MSPRLKPLLLPQL
+1 MSPQLKPLLLPQL

-31 LSYIYYTTNSS
+31 LSYVYYTTNSS
-42 SSDITSPITPTF
+42 SSDVASPVTPTF

-74 QLNDTPVSPT
+74 QLNENPVSPT
-84 QSIHTKPPMR
+84 QSVHTKPPMR
-94 SLPDVEE
+94 SLPDVQE
-101 EPLEPEHTTTTTVTD
+101 EPLELD
-116 NTESSNRYSLAP
+116 NDNSDRKSLAP

-146 AVVSSGKACLACCLR
+146 AVISLEESCLACQIR
-161 LGDRRVTNPYPSRVG
+161 HRGVTDPTPSRIG
-176 DNLCEPRNSSED
+176 DDSCELRNSSED
-188 VMFHGD
+188 IMFND
-194 IVRDYDIDYDMGFL
+194 NIVRDYDIDYDMGFL
-208 SDGDTPVDERSRKK
+208 SDGDMPVDERSRKK

-240 FPSLTRW
+240 FPNMPLWKS
-247 NPNTRRGN
+247 NGRRGN
-255 PMLSPSTELSLESV
+255 PMLSPNTELSLESV

-285 SRPGQERMLE
+285 TRHGQDRMSE

-316 APIDIEKAQALVEQA
+316 APIDIEKAQALIEQS

-336 RGLANTPLLPPL
+336 RGMATTPLLPPL

-382 ATQFP
+382 ASQFP

-393 KPSVSSFRFGS
+393 KPSISSFRFGA
-404 NSLEVPIPLPS
+404 NSPEVPLPLPPM
-415 ILQEHDEWSDRLG
+415 LQEHDEWSDRLG
-428 HANFTITPQPYQP
+428 HANFTIFPQPYQP
-441 ETVNMEALQQ
+441 EAVNMDALQQ
-451 LRNDWDAARCN
+451 LRNDWDTARCN

-478 KIYALTEAKWADI
+478 KIYALTEAKWANI
-491 ERRWRSTHDGLMS
+491 ERRWRATHDALMAQIA
-504 EIVQA
+504 EA
-509 TSSAPGSTSASRS
+509 TSSAPGSTSTSRS

-571 DGKFPS
+571 DGKFPA

-601 KGARFW
+601 RGARFW
-607 KNLAGKVGLRK
+607 KSLAGKVGLRK

>member
-14 VEERRKW
+14 LEERRKW

-84 QSIHTKPPMR
+84 QSVHTKPPMR
-94 SLPDVEE
+94 SLPDVQE
-101 EPLEPEHTTTTTVTD
+101 EPIEPEHSTTD
-116 NTESSNRYSLAP
+116 NTESTNRYSLAP

-135 DCLCMSCPPGQ
+135 DCLC
-146 AVVSSGKACLACCLR
+146 
-161 LGDRRVTNPYPSRVG
+161 

-336 RGLANTPLLPPL
+336 RGLATTPLLPPL

-404 NSLEVPIPLPS
+404 NSPEVPIPLPS

-491 ERRWRSTHDGLMS
+491 ERRWRSIHDGLMS

-522 RSRGRGRARANS
+522 RSRGRGRSRANS

-541 PPPMDDVFA
+541 PPPMDDLFA
-550 GMQWKRLEDG
+550 DMQWKRLEDG

>member
-1 MSPRLKPLLLPQL
+1 MSPKLKPLLLPQM
-14 VEERRKW
+14 VEDRRKW

-31 LSYIYYTTNSS
+31 LSYVYYTTNSS
-42 SSDITSPITPTF
+42 SSDVASPLTPTF
-54 SPGKGHFRMSS
+54 SPAKGHYRMSS

-74 QLNDTPVSPT
+74 QLNESPVSPT
-84 QSIHTKPPMR
+84 PSVHTKPPMR
-94 SLPDVEE
+94 SLPDVQE
-101 EPLEPEHTTTTTVTD
+101 EPLEPETNND
-116 NTESSNRYSLAP
+116 NDDADRISLAP

-135 DCLCMSCPPGQ
+135 DCLCMSCSGQ
-146 AVVSSGKACLACCLR
+146 AVISSRKESCLACHLR
-161 LGDRRVTNPYPSRVG
+161 NRGVTNPASSRVG
-176 DNLCEPRNSSED
+176 DNQCEPRNSSED
-188 VMFHGD
+188 LMFDGN
-194 IVRDYDIDYDMGFL
+194 IVGDYDIDYDMGFL
-208 SDGDTPVDERSRKK
+208 SDGDMPMDERSRKK

-240 FPSLTRW
+240 FPNMSIW
-247 NPNTRRGN
+247 KPNGRRGN
-255 PMLSPSTELSLESV
+255 PMMSPSTELSLESV

-285 SRPGQERMLE
+285 SRPGQERAME

-316 APIDIEKAQALVEQA
+316 APIDIEKAQALVERSE
-331 DLERE
+331 LERE
-336 RGLANTPLLPPL
+336 RGMATTPLLPPL
-348 MTSPLSGPPPESPLQ
+348 MTSPLCGPPPESPLQ

-370 SATTEVPSPVPS
+370 SSTTEVPSPVPS

-393 KPSVSSFRFGS
+393 KPSVSSFRFGT
-404 NSLEVPIPLPS
+404 NSPEIPLPLPS
-415 ILQEHDEWSDRLG
+415 ILQEYDEWSDRLG

-441 ETVNMEALQQ
+441 ETVNMETLQQ
-451 LRNDWDAARCN
+451 LRNDWDTARCN

-478 KIYALTEAKWADI
+478 KIYALTEAKWTDI
-491 ERRWRSTHDGLMS
+491 EKRWRTTHDGLMAQ
-504 EIVQA
+504 IVEA
-509 TSSAPGSTSASRS
+509 TSSAPGSTSGSRS

-534 GGSILGR
+534 GGSMLGR
-541 PPPMDDVFA
+541 PPPLDDVFA

-571 DGKFPS
+571 DGKFPA

-601 KGARFW
+601 KSARFW

>member
-94 SLPDVEE
+94 SLPDVQE
-101 EPLEPEHTTTTTVTD
+101 EPLEPEHTTTTFAD

-135 DCLCMSCPPGQ
+135 DCLC
-146 AVVSSGKACLACCLR
+146 
-161 LGDRRVTNPYPSRVG
+161 

-285 SRPGQERMLE
+285 SRPGQEHMLE

-336 RGLANTPLLPPL
+336 RGLATTPLLPPL

-404 NSLEVPIPLPS
+404 NSPEVPIPLPS

-522 RSRGRGRARANS
+522 RSRGRGRSRANS

>member
-14 VEERRKW
+14 LEERRKW

-84 QSIHTKPPMR
+84 QSVHTKPPMR
-94 SLPDVEE
+94 SLPDVQE
-101 EPLEPEHTTTTTVTD
+101 EPLEPEHSTTD
-116 NTESSNRYSLAP
+116 NTESTNRYSLAP

-135 DCLCMSCPPGQ
+135 DCLC
-146 AVVSSGKACLACCLR
+146 
-161 LGDRRVTNPYPSRVG
+161 

-208 SDGDTPVDERSRKK
+208 SDGDTPVNERSRKK

-336 RGLANTPLLPPL
+336 RGLATTPLLPPL

-404 NSLEVPIPLPS
+404 NSPEVPIPLPS

-491 ERRWRSTHDGLMS
+491 ERRWRSIHDGLMS

-522 RSRGRGRARANS
+522 RSRGRGRSRANS

-541 PPPMDDVFA
+541 PPPMDDLFA
-550 GMQWKRLEDG
+550 DMQWKRLEDG